1 MNPMLDQLGEQF
13 GRLIGTIP
21 VPSKPP
27 VPVASASAGPA
38 LAAGPAPQGGPPTSP
53 SASPGSRVEPRD
65 VSPATAAAPAPT
77 GPIQRT
83 DPAAKGF
90 DLDVT
95 VAPTAVVMAAEI
107 MDRAGFALD
116 AITGVD
122 WLAQEQMEVVY
133 DYFHPTAPG
142 RVVVRARVPRSQ
154 PELPTISPVY
164 PGADWHEREAH
175 DFFDLRFT
183 GHPNLSP
190 FLLPEDAT
198 FHPLR
203 KDYQP

>member
-1 MNPMLDQLGEQF
+1 MNPTLDQLCDQF
-13 GRLIGTIP
+13 GRLVATG
-21 VPSKPP
+21 PSGSRPP
-27 VPVASASAGPA
+27 SNP
-38 LAAGPAPQGGPPTSP
+38 PAPDAPP
-53 SASPGSRVEPRD
+53 A
-65 VSPATAAAPAPT
+65 
-77 GPIQRT
+77 PIQRT
-83 DPAAKGF
+83 EHAAKGY
-90 DLDVT
+90 DLEVT

-122 WLAQEQMEVVY
+122 WIAQEQMEVVY

-142 RVVVRARVPRSQ
+142 RVAVRTRVPRAR
-154 PELPTISPVY
+154 PEVPTIAAVY
-164 PGADWHEREAH
+164 PGANWHERETH
-175 DFFDLRFT
+175 DFFGLVFA
-183 GHPNLSP
+183 GHPDLSP